1 MSDGISYVGDTGG
14 DAYLDVSF
22 YVGIYENEEHDFIRV
37 GVPGDK
43 SLSID
48 TIADDQHK
56 RRFAR
61 QWEAY
66 KGLKDIK
73 GTPLD
78 EWLEIAETLRHEL
91 AYQGFRYI
99 EQVAS
104 APDSAFA
111 RMMGGTQLR
120 VKAKSFLNR
129 GKVDADVIIGQQNEQ
144 IAELQEQMKQL
155 MSSMNIAPVAKQRT
169 RKSSEPTE
177 IDFAVDVFAELGTVD
192 PAVGQTVKVRMSG
205 SNGWQLLL
213 CYSKSTSIDWTQRY
227 QVIGIENGTLQL
239 SSKLYSFV
247 NNNIGYDSS
256 IYDNTGYDYTAS
268 KELRVI
274 LNSLKD
280 DILIDT
286 LKSEYLNLFFSIHKA

>member
-43 SLSID
+43 SLAID

-73 GTPLD
+73 GTPMA
-78 EWLEIAETLRHEL
+78 EWVEIAETLRHEL

-120 VKAKSFLNR
+120 VKAQSFLNR
-129 GKVDADVIIGQQNEQ
+129 GKVDADVIISQQNDR
-144 IAELQEQMKQL
+144 IAELQEQMTLL
-155 MSSMNIAPVAKQRT
+155 MASMNIEKPKRT
-169 RKSSEPTE
+169 RKSTEATE
-177 IDFAVDVFAELGTVD
+177 IDFAVEEA
-192 PAVGQTVKVRMSG
+192 PP
-205 SNGWQLLL
+205 
-213 CYSKSTSIDWTQRY
+213 TS
-227 QVIGIENGTLQL
+227 
-239 SSKLYSFV
+239 
-247 NNNIGYDSS
+247 
-256 IYDNTGYDYTAS
+256 
-268 KELRVI
+268 
-274 LNSLKD
+274 
-280 DILIDT
+280 
-286 LKSEYLNLFFSIHKA
+286 

>member
-22 YVGIYENEEHDFIRV
+22 YVGVYENEEHDFIRV

-73 GTPLD
+73 GTPMA
-78 EWLEIAETLRHEL
+78 EWVEIAETLRHEL

-120 VKAKSFLNR
+120 VKAQSFLNR
-129 GKVDADVIIGQQNEQ
+129 GKIDADVIIGQQNEQ

-155 MSSMNIAPVAKQRT
+155 MSSMNIVPATKQRT

-177 IDFAVDVFAELGTVD
+177 IDFAVDA
-192 PAVGQTVKVRMSG
+192 P
-205 SNGWQLLL
+205 
-213 CYSKSTSIDWTQRY
+213 TS
-227 QVIGIENGTLQL
+227 
-239 SSKLYSFV
+239 
-247 NNNIGYDSS
+247 
-256 IYDNTGYDYTAS
+256 
-268 KELRVI
+268 
-274 LNSLKD
+274 
-280 DILIDT
+280 
-286 LKSEYLNLFFSIHKA
+286 